1 MKLRAL
7 GNLSG
12 ATGEV
17 EKGAEFST
25 DATTGQALIDRGLA
39 VKVDS
44 AAPAAAAVE
53 PSGKPVKEK
62 G

>member
-17 EKGAEFST
+17 EKGVEFT
-25 DATTGQALIDRGLA
+25 ADATTGQALIGRGLA
-39 VKVDS
+39 VKVD
-44 AAPAAAAVE
+44 AASPAATASE
-53 PSGKPVKEK
+53 PSGKAAKEK
-62 G
+62 E